1 MLGVDGAGETHDCCV
16 DEDEGRGQGVMVLA
30 KGQMRMRRCARSEER
45 DDWV

>member
-1 MLGVDGAGETHDCCV
+1 
-16 DEDEGRGQGVMVLA
+16 VMVLA